1 MLMHK
6 LIAGGVVVI
15 GLTVGSAAGALA
27 TETHS
32 HDGSETS
39 AELVLNNGAKWETDD
54 PLRRGMADMR
64 DDMAAALP
72 LIHDG
77 DFTPAQYAALAAKV
91 DGHIDYLVA
100 NCRLSPEADEQLHV
114 VLVEIMDGAEAMKSA
129 ADQKHGAVKIV
140 LALDVYP
147 DYFDHPGWQAIGD

>member
-1 MLMHK
+1 MRMHK
-6 LIAGGVVVI
+6 LITGGVVAI

-32 HDGSETS
+32 HDGSGMSTG
-39 AELVLNNGAKWETDD
+39 LVLNSGAKWQTDD
-54 PLRRGMADMR
+54 PLRRGMADLR
-64 DDMAAALP
+64 NDMAAALP
-72 LIHDG
+72 LIHDN

-100 NCRLSPEADEQLHV
+100 NCKLSPEADEQLHT
-114 VLVEIMDGAEAMKSA
+114 VLADIMDGAEAMKGA
-129 ADQKHGAVKIV
+129 ADQKQGAVKII